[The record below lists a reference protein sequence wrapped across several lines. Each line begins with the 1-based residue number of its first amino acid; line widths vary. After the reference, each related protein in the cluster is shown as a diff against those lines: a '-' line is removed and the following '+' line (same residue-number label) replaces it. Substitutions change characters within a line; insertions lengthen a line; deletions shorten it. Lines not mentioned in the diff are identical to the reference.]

1 MSTHSLNLN
10 DLRGWGRNKP
20 WLKGVFF
27 VGAASIAGVP
37 GFSGYVSKTLLH
49 ESIVEYIHLLEPRG
63 SVRPRPFGGGWLFC
77 PPAVDGGL
85 YDQAVCGD
93 FCLSRASGQ
102 HLGLREYMSR
112 ETSVAL
118 GLGAAALLGMGLT
131 PGFTMEPLAERA
143 GTFLMADHGHAV
155 HYFTWVNLKGACISL
170 AIGAAVYLLVIR
182 AAADAPGR
190 Q

>member
-1 MSTHSLNLN
+1 M
-10 DLRGWGRNKP
+10 
-20 WLKGVFF
+20 
-27 VGAASIAGVP
+27 
-37 GFSGYVSKTLLH
+37 
-49 ESIVEYIHLLEPRG
+49 EYIHLLEHEG
-63 SVRPRPFGGGWLFC
+63 LSATAFQAVEWLFLIS
-77 PPAVDGGL
+77 GGL
-85 YDQAVCGD
+85 TAAYMTKLFVAIFV
-93 FCLSRASGQ
+93 SPRASGQ